1 MLHTIEEDVQL
12 CKEFKITPAQL
23 FFVKMLVPDPS
34 YKEADW
40 RKKSWQLCLEYE
52 KEIKGIGPDALA
64 DLVGRDIIVDHND
77 MGKTMFDYYEINP
90 KFAGK
95 FMLKVRPM
103 AMDLQENYPPR
114 FKGSDGKLYIGITAS
129 AEEIAKDYIRA
140 IENDPEEH
148 KRVMEDLEWAKK
160 NNGIVLGLKK
170 FVMTRYWRVIRE
182 ARSTTT
188 NKQSDVKIV

>member
-64 DLVGRDIIVDHND
+64 DLVVRDIIVDHND
-77 MGKTMFDYYEINP
+77 MGKT
-90 KFAGK
+90 
-95 FMLKVRPM
+95 
-103 AMDLQENYPPR
+103 MDLQENYPPR
-114 FKGSDGKLYIGITAS
+114 FKGSDGKLYLGITAS